1 MTKEKA
7 KELSQG
13 NKKGIKINMMIFIL
27 GILIL
32 ASILTYVIPAGQF
45 ETNPDTKA
53 LIPGTYHA
61 TEQTPVNLWN
71 ALRNIFTGMTNSA
84 KVMSIVIFMGGAL
97 KVIISTGAVEEF
109 LNWAIYRLQK
119 KGIAVIVPLM
129 VILFSILS
137 AYGGNDS
144 FFAFTVIGVAVA
156 AKMGLDPIAGMAMTY
171 FATSVG
177 FGGALK
183 GRTLVAQGIAEV
195 PLYSGAGWRTIWL
208 FVMTALAV
216 GYALWYCNRVKRSPA
231 KSFMGNT
238 DWMVGSVQGDIHQEN
253 FNPISL
259 LVIIITAGSFI
270 LNAVMGVLKGWTYPE
285 QVAVLLIAST
295 ICGLLYKKNLSEI
308 ADSFAKGC
316 QSMGFVAFIIGLG
329 GAIALTL
336 TQGNILHTMVN
347 WVATPLMNVHKGIG
361 TIAMFWFN
369 WLFNFFIISGSG
381 QAAVVMP
388 IMNPI
393 ADALAIERQVAVSAF
408 VYGDAFTNM
417 IFPTS
422 AQLLGALAIA
432 GVPLKNWLKFAV
444 PYVLILS
451 VITSGFLYYLTA
463 IGWTGL

>member
-1 MTKEKA
+1 MKQKVKEGGKR
-7 KELSQG
+7 
-13 NKKGIKINMMIFIL
+13 GISINMLVFIL
-27 GILIL
+27 GILVC
-32 ASILTYVIPAGQF
+32 ASLLTYIIPAGQF
-45 ETNPDTKA
+45 DVNPETKA

-61 TEQTPVNLWN
+61 VEQTPVNLWN

-109 LNWAIYRLQK
+109 LNWAIYKLQK

-129 VILFSILS
+129 VILFSVLS

-177 FGGALK
+177 FAGALK

-195 PLYSGAGWRTIWL
+195 PLYSGAGWRTVWL
-208 FVMTALAV
+208 FVITGLAV
-216 GYALWYCNRVKRSPA
+216 AYALWYCFRVKKSPA
-231 KSFMGNT
+231 RSFMDNT
-238 DWMVGSVQGDIHQEN
+238 DWMVGGPQGDIKKEL
-253 FNPISL
+253 FNPMSL
-259 LVIIITAGSFI
+259 LVIVITAGSFI

-285 QVAVLLIAST
+285 QVAVLLVAST
-295 ICGLLYKKNLSEI
+295 VCGLLYRKSPTEI
-308 ADSFAKGC
+308 AESFAKGC

-329 GAIALTL
+329 GAIALTM

-347 WVATPLMNVHKGIG
+347 AVAAPLMHVNKGFG
-361 TIAMFWFN
+361 TVAMFWFN

-388 IMNPI
+388 VLNPI
-393 ADALAIERQVAVSAF
+393 ADALNIHRQVAVSAF
-408 VYGDAFTNM
+408 VYGDAYTNM
-417 IFPTS
+417 LFPTS
-422 AQLLGALAIA
+422 ASLLGALAIA
-432 GVPLKNWLKFAV
+432 GVPLKNWVKFV
-444 PYVLILS
+444 FPFLIILS
-451 VITSGFLYYLTA
+451 VLTSVFLYYLTA
-463 IGWTGL
+463 AGWTGM

>member
-1 MTKEKA
+1 MTKE
-7 KELSQG
+7 Q
-13 NKKGIKINMMIFIL
+13 NKQQPQKKRVSINMLVFIL
-27 GILIL
+27 GILVC
-32 ASILTYVIPAGQF
+32 ASLLTYVIPAGQF
-45 ETNPDTKA
+45 DMNPDTKA
-53 LIPGTYHA
+53 LIPGTYHRV
-61 TEQTPVNLWN
+61 EQTPVSLWG
-71 ALRNIFTGMTNSA
+71 ALLNIFPGMTTSA

-109 LNWAIYRLQK
+109 LNWAIYKLQK
-119 KGIAVIVPLM
+119 KGIVVIVPLM
-129 VILFSILS
+129 VILFSVLS

-177 FGGALK
+177 FAGALK

-208 FVMTALAV
+208 FVITGLAV
-216 GYALWYCNRVKRSPA
+216 VYALWYCNRVKRNPA
-231 KSFMGNT
+231 KSLMGNT
-238 DWMVGSVQGDIHQEN
+238 DWLVEHVEGNIRQEE
-253 FNPISL
+253 FKPVSL

-270 LNAVMGVLKGWTYPE
+270 LNAVMGVLKGWSYPQ

-295 ICGLLYKKNLSEI
+295 VCGLLYKKSPGEI

-347 WVATPLMNVHKGIG
+347 VVATPLMNVHKGFG
-361 TIAMFWFN
+361 TIVMFWFN

-393 ADALAIERQVAVSAF
+393 ADALEIERQVAVSAF
-408 VYGDAFTNM
+408 VYGDAYTNM
-417 IFPTS
+417 LFPTS

-432 GVPLKNWLKFAV
+432 GVPLKKWIKFV
-444 PYVLILS
+444 FPFLMIMSIFTCV
-451 VITSGFLYYLTA
+451 FLYYLTA